1 MDKQS
6 TNISAST
13 LNTIQ
18 SEAKATLNKDVAE
31 NPVIQRALRKLKES
45 QTSDNHVSHY
55 TKHSSHAVKFSSTW

>member
-1 MDKQS
+1 MDNQSKNSS
-6 TNISAST
+6 TNT
-13 LNTIQ
+13 LNSIQ
-18 SEAKATLNKDVAE
+18 RDAKATLNKDVVE